1 MATLRDIMSTDV
13 VTVTRRDNIYEAALK
28 MKNSDTGFIP
38 VVENGRPIGVV
49 TDRDLVIRG
58 YAEKRS
64 GSASIEEVMTK
75 GVVSLPP
82 GATVEEAARKMA
94 ENRIRRLA
102 VVENDRLVGVV
113 ALGDLAV
120 RDAHDRKAGQALSE
134 ISKNVD
140 HVGVPGR

>member
-1 MATLRDIMSTDV
+1 MSTDV
-13 VTVTRRDNIYEAALK
+13 VTVTRQDNIYEAALK
-28 MKNSDTGFIP
+28 MKNNDTGFIP
-38 VVENGRPIGVV
+38 VVENDRPIGVV

-82 GATVEEAARKMA
+82 DATVEEAARKMA

-102 VVENDRLVGVV
+102 VVENGRLVGVV

-120 RDAHDRKAGQALSE
+120 RDAHDRKAGRALSE